1 MTDTGRPELQRLAK
15 RLAAQLPC
23 SRSDAENYI
32 AGGFVRVD
40 GVVVEEPMARVRDDQ
55 AVTLD
60 PKAKLE
66 SLASVTLLWH
76 KPAGLAVPDVQYLPD
91 ALATQWFTSGQRFAN
106 DRSGVR
112 PLKAH
117 LHKLLPVAPL
127 GELSSGLMVFTQNP
141 GVARKMTEDANLLE
155 HEWLAEVA
163 ADAALEDPARRDAVL
178 QSLGQVLF
186 YDGWA
191 LPKARASWQ
200 SEQRL
205 RLAIKGNRPG
215 QVAHLC
221 ERAGLQLTALRR
233 LRLGRVALAGLP
245 VGEWR
250 YLLGY
255 ERF

>member
-1 MTDTGRPELQRLAK
+1 MTDSEQQSGLRLSK
-15 RLAAQLPC
+15 RVSAQLPC
-23 SRSDAENYI
+23 SRSDAERYI
-32 AGGFVRVD
+32 AGGWVRVD
-40 GVVVEEPMARVRDDQ
+40 GVVVEEPMERVRDEQ
-55 AVTLD
+55 VVTLD

-66 SLASVTLLWH
+66 SLDSVTLIWH
-76 KPAGLAVPDVQYLPD
+76 KPAGQVLPEAPFLPD
-91 ALATQWFTSGQRFAN
+91 DVAARWFTPAVRFAG

-117 LHKLLPVAPL
+117 RHKLLAVAPL
-127 GELSSGLMVFTQNP
+127 GDLASGLMVFTQNP
-141 GVARKMTEDANLLE
+141 GVARKMTEDATQLE

-163 ADAALEDPARRDAVL
+163 ADPALEDEDRRDAVL
-178 QSLGQVLF
+178 KSLGKPLF
-186 YDGWA
+186 FDGWA
-191 LPKARASWQ
+191 VPSARASWQ

-221 ERAGLQLTALRR
+221 ERAGVQLTALRR
-233 LRLGRVALAGLP
+233 LRLGRIALAGLP
-245 VGEWR
+245 VGQWR

>member
-1 MTDTGRPELQRLAK
+1 MTDTGRPEPQRLAK

-40 GVVVEEPMARVRDDQ
+40 GVLVEEPMARVRDDQ

-66 SLASVTLLWH
+66 PLASMTLIWH
-76 KPAGLAVPDVQYLPD
+76 KPAGHALPD
-91 ALATQWFTSGQRFAN
+91 APLLPDDIAARWFTAAQRFKD

-127 GELSSGLMVFTQNP
+127 GDLSSGLMVYTQNP
-141 GVARKMTEDANLLE
+141 GVARKMTEDANQLE
-155 HEWLAEVA
+155 HEWLADVA
-163 ADAALEDPARRDAVL
+163 ADPALEDEARREAVL
-178 QSLGQVLF
+178 QSLGQALF
-186 YDGWA
+186 FDGWA

-200 SEQRL
+200 SEHRL

-221 ERAGLQLTALRR
+221 ERAGLQLTGLRR
-233 LRLGRVALAGLP
+233 LRLGRISLAGLP
-245 VGEWR
+245 VGQWR